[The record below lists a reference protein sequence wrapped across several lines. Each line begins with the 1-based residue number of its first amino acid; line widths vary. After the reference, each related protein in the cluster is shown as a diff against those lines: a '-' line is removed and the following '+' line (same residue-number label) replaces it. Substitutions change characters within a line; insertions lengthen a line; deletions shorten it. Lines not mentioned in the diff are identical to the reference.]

1 MILYDNEEIYGES
14 IEFYDIASS
23 LPSGTYVYLL
33 EKFAKACSKKAGIVL
48 DIGAGTGRN
57 AIELAKRMPD
67 KEIVA
72 LEPSKYMR
80 IAFMAKLAEYPDMQ
94 NQVTVLPLSAEAY
107 EFQEK
112 ASGVLCM
119 GVLGHL
125 REEERKG
132 LWRKLAGNLDPGVP
146 VLIEILDERFL
157 GIKRGTRISVSYQG
171 HLRYETYVED
181 MEKTDGNVWRWL
193 LSYRVFRGEKMIRTV
208 ECPMCWTYNSVEDIL
223 KELADT
229 GFGGCKLADNV
240 LIVRKSN

>member
-1 MILYDNEEIYGES
+1 MSLYDIEEIYGES

-80 IAFMAKLAEYPDMQ
+80 IAFMAKLAECPDMQ
-94 NQVTVLPLSAEAY
+94 YQVTVLPLSAEAY

-157 GIKRGTRISVSYQG
+157 ISKGEQGYLCPIRDTFGMKHMWRIWRKRMGMSG
-171 HLRYETYVED
+171 
-181 MEKTDGNVWRWL
+181 DGC
-193 LSYRVFRGEKMIRTV
+193 FPIGF
-208 ECPMCWTYNSVEDIL
+208 SVE
-223 KELADT
+223 K
-229 GFGGCKLADNV
+229 
-240 LIVRKSN
+240 R